1 MIATHSMGQDLR
13 DSVPPRFFHVN
24 EDGQRVKVI
33 DKERMYQFLIAN
45 DLLPKD
51 AAKEIDEM
59 LVRVARR
66 DRVGVADLISRGL
79 TRDLQSIGITTYEF
93 EHLSPVSDAEQ
104 HMSIIALPDRDRTE
118 YNLTV
123 IPVPVTS
130 SQFRLDARESAD
142 PARGEGVD
150 TTNVEEHTR
159 AVERILEDVL
169 TNGSSIVLGGNS
181 MPGYTNHTPR
191 KTVTLSTNW
200 DDLSEANRD
209 EAASDVLE
217 MRRVLRAD
225 GFDGPYVCY
234 IPANWDGV
242 IDDDYKPEGTRTL
255 RERILAIDGVEEVK
269 VLPSLADDNALLVQM
284 TQSVVQKVTAQETTV
299 VTWDLMGGLARNW
312 AVMEIGAF
320 ALKTSLDEDGNQ
332 VTGIAHLS

>member
-1 MIATHSMGQDLR
+1 MIATHKMNHDLR
-13 DSVPPRFFHVN
+13 DNVPPRFFARN
-24 EDGQRVKVI
+24 EDGRRIKVV
-33 DKERMYQFLIAN
+33 DRERMYRFLIAN

-51 AAKEIDEM
+51 AAKEIDET

-66 DRVGVADLISRGL
+66 DRVGVADLLSRGL
-79 TRDLQSIGITTYEF
+79 SRDLMSIGITTYEF
-93 EHLSPVSDAEQ
+93 EHLSAVADAEQ
-104 HMSIIALPDRDRTE
+104 HMSITALPDRDRTE

-123 IPVPVTS
+123 IPVPCTS

-159 AVERILEDVL
+159 SVERKLEDVL

-181 MPGYTNHTPR
+181 LPGYTNFGPR
-191 KTVTLSTNW
+191 QTVTLSTNW

-209 EAASDVLE
+209 QANSDVLE
-217 MRRVLRAD
+217 MRRVLRAL
-225 GFDGPYVCY
+225 GFDGPYVLY
-234 IPANWDGV
+234 IPPNYDGV

-269 VLPSLADDNALLVQM
+269 VLPSLADDNVLLVQM
-284 TQSVVQKVTAQETTV
+284 TSSVVQAVIGQETTV
-299 VTWDLMGGLARNW
+299 LTWDLMGGLARNW
-312 AVMEIGAF
+312 VVMQIGAF
-320 ALKTSLDEDGNQ
+320 ALKTSLDEDDNS